1 MFAMGYVCMCA
12 SVLYM
17 SICAQDSIYVTMY
30 IVSVVYVCICVC
42 AQCFEKEYNEQVHL
56 HKNALRA
63 QVCTFM
69 YMYAL

>member
-17 SICAQDSIYVTMY
+17 SICAQDSFLCNNESVLYVY
-30 IVSVVYVCICVC
+30 ICVC
-42 AQCFEKEYNEQVHL
+42 AQCFEKGYSEQVYL
-56 HKNALRA
+56 HKNALCA

>member
-17 SICAQDSIYVTMY
+17 SVCAQDSIYVTMKVY
-30 IVSVVYVCICVC
+30 CTYAFVYVHNVL
-42 AQCFEKEYNEQVHL
+42 KKYTVNRLVHL
-56 HKNALRA
+56 HKNALCA
-63 QVCTFM
+63 QVCTSM